1 MINYGRHF
9 IDREDTKSVRS
20 TLRSNFLTQ
29 GPKTIQFEDKL
40 KYFCGAKY
48 ASAVSSGTAALH
60 LALLA
65 LDVKKNDLV
74 ITTPITFLASPNV
87 ALYVNAKP
95 IFVDINKNNYCI
107 DINKL
112 EKKIINLKEKKKKIK
127 AVIITDYAGHVCD
140 WEKIKILSKKY
151 NFFTINDNCH
161 ALGAKY
167 KKNIKYACRYADI
180 VTQSF
185 HPVKIIT
192 TGEGGAILTN
202 NKKFYERFKILR
214 THGVL
219 KNNNLIKK
227 YGQWYY
233 EMVALGYNYR
243 LSDIHASLGISQLKK
258 IKKFLKKRKQ
268 LAKKYDSS
276 FTNKFFF
283 KSPFVEKYCEHSY
296 HIYPLQ
302 INFDKLKIN
311 KKQFFLKLKKSNIN
325 LQVHYIPIH
334 LQKFYK
340 QKFNY
345 KLGDFPV
352 AEEYYKKTV
361 SLPLFH
367 DLSIKK
373 QNKVIKSI
381 NALCLKYKKIKF

>member
-1 MINYGRHF
+1 
-9 IDREDTKSVRS
+9 
-20 TLRSNFLTQ
+20 
-29 GPKTIQFEDKL
+29 
-40 KYFCGAKY
+40 
-48 ASAVSSGTAALH
+48 
-60 LALLA
+60 
-65 LDVKKNDLV
+65 
-74 ITTPITFLASPNV
+74 
-87 ALYVNAKP
+87 
-95 IFVDINKNNYCI
+95 
-107 DINKL
+107 
-112 EKKIINLKEKKKKIK
+112 
-127 AVIITDYAGHVCD
+127 VCD